1 MLFLESFQQW
11 RYEKKGS
18 SKLLSSF
25 LSRLLGSQERE
36 REEEEVKV
44 ELEIERGAIISPV
57 SQSVLAAVKR
67 VLRRSRES
75 WRKKKRA
82 QCFGIWLMCAFFL
95 LGLLGLDESKGESK
109 FSVSSSFQQQK
120 WGGYLLYTYIVWWK
134 PHARNTITTT
144 AKPFLKK

>member
-1 MLFLESFQQW
+1 MLPLFEVISAMKVW
-11 RYEKKGS
+11 KKGVVEVAFS
-18 SKLLSSF
+18 Q
-25 LSRLLGSQERE
+25 GSWGAKRE
-36 REEEEVKV
+36 REEEVKV